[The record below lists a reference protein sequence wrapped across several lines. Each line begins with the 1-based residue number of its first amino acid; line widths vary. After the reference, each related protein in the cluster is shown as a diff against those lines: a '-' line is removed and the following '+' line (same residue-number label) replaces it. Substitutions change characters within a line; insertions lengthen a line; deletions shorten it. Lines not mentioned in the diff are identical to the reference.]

1 MELTREVYLASIFKL
16 KALAQTDIKVKHETH
31 LYIYKLPIINLG
43 LCSNLLN
50 LHVNVN
56 SLYTQK
62 DFKCPLDLR
71 KESSIYVNCTINCAK
86 LDIGYN
92 YSDNTI
98 KKLII
103 DFQIKE

>member
-1 MELTREVYLASIFKL
+1 MELTRETYLASIFKL

-62 DFKCPLDLR
+62 NFKCPLDLR
-71 KESSIYVNCTINCAK
+71 NESSIYVNCTVNCAK
-86 LDIGYN
+86 FDIC
-92 YSDNTI
+92 YSDKKI

>member
-1 MELTREVYLASIFKL
+1 MELTRETYLASIFKL

-50 LHVNVN
+50 LSINVN

-71 KESSIYVNCTINCAK
+71 NELSMYANCTVNCAK
-86 LDIGYN
+86 LDIS
-92 YSDNTI
+92 YSDKKI

-103 DFQIKE
+103 NFQIKE

>member
-1 MELTREVYLASIFKL
+1 MELTREAYLASIFKL

-50 LHVNVN
+50 LSISVN

-62 DFKCPLDLR
+62 DFKCLLDLR
-71 KESSIYVNCTINCAK
+71 NELSMYANCTVNCAK
-86 LDIGYN
+86 FKID
-92 YSDNTI
+92 YSDKKI
-98 KKLII
+98 KELII

>member
-1 MELTREVYLASIFKL
+1 MELTREAYLASIFKL

-50 LHVNVN
+50 LHINVN

-71 KESSIYVNCTINCAK
+71 NELSIYANCTVNCAK
-86 LDIGYN
+86 FDID
-92 YSDNTI
+92 YSDKKI

-103 DFQIKE
+103 DFQIKD

>member
-1 MELTREVYLASIFKL
+1 MELTREIYLASIFKL
-16 KALAQTDIKVKHETH
+16 KTLAQTDIKVKHETH

-50 LHVNVN
+50 LHINVN

-71 KESSIYVNCTINCAK
+71 NELSIYVNCTVNCAK
-86 LDIGYN
+86 FDIGY
-92 YSDNTI
+92 SDKKI

>member
-1 MELTREVYLASIFKL
+1 MELNRETYLASIFKL
-16 KALAQTDIKVKHETH
+16 KALAQTDIKVKNEPNHF
-31 LYIYKLPIINLG
+31 IYKLPNINLG
-43 LCSNLLN
+43 LCSTLLN
-50 LHVNVN
+50 LHIKAN

-71 KESSIYVNCTINCAK
+71 NELDMYPNCTVICAK
-86 LDIGYN
+86 LHKD
-92 YSDNTI
+92 YSDKTI